1 MDWKIF
7 SYRGVP
13 PELRH
18 CGRIVSPG
26 PCRMGDRG
34 CTADPRLALVG
45 DGGHCGLLVLVMDVR
60 EVAAQVLA
68 GHARG

>member
-1 MDWKIF
+1 
-7 SYRGVP
+7 
-13 PELRH
+13 
-18 CGRIVSPG
+18 
-26 PCRMGDRG
+26 MGDRG